1 MNQVKG
7 MMDGW
12 IDDVDE
18 DDEDDDETNTGISKL
33 AKWVKM

>member
-1 MNQVKG
+1 
-7 MMDGW
+7 MDGW
-12 IDDVDE
+12 MDDVDE